1 MMEDAGCSD
10 SVFLQNYFNT
20 TTDYVSTLWKQA
32 MDTGAAAAYP
42 SATPIGVVGNH
53 KIVLVIGDSTDRI
66 MTSHI
71 CELLR
76 GTETNVEPE
85 REQSR
90 PNVCTATLGGNAPTT
105 FVAGYMNIF
114 GMHHTCRNGGTAAS
128 VDPRPFNTTADRISV
143 VLEEV
148 LEKIPW
154 NATMP
159 PPDKPAHTPLE
170 VYVQV
175 GSNLW
180 DLSDGCNDQLGV
192 SREYAQQYQQG
203 IAQAHEAIQR
213 SIQDFL
219 QDLVWYDD
227 HGNEM
232 ERSVRSHIIWK
243 LAPPISL
250 RYSKRI
256 TDKRGG
262 RTRSNQQYL
271 NQLLRETV
279 VADDSLQQQEPSFKL
294 GSGMVDLWSVVKTNM
309 PSEKDLNEELKED
322 GRHYTKCPNVAFF
335 NSLLQEIHR
344 ISLVSESN
352 GA

>member
-1 MMEDAGCSD
+1 
-10 SVFLQNYFNT
+10 
-20 TTDYVSTLWKQA
+20 
-32 MDTGAAAAYP
+32 
-42 SATPIGVVGNH
+42 
-53 KIVLVIGDSTDRI
+53 
-66 MTSHI
+66 
-71 CELLR
+71 
-76 GTETNVEPE
+76 
-85 REQSR
+85 
-90 PNVCTATLGGNAPTT
+90 
-105 FVAGYMNIF
+105 
-114 GMHHTCRNGGTAAS
+114 
-128 VDPRPFNTTADRISV
+128 
-143 VLEEV
+143 
-148 LEKIPW
+148 
-154 NATMP
+154 MP

-232 ERSVRSHIIWK
+232 ERFVRSHIIWK